1 MYLTNECS
9 IGGRQLDG
17 MPEDLS
23 FIVKYGWETPKH
35 MKEAIRVLLAARMAE
50 QEQGMSFSQND
61 SDGEHQSER
70 NAAEMR
76 LAANPFCSSY
86 VLDYL
91 SKTSSAGVCELIAS
105 NPRCAEETM
114 VRLSSHSD
122 ANVRAALT
130 ENSYCSITILY
141 RLTKDEHPDVRY
153 RLAENSNLPDS
164 ILVELS
170 EDENPFVAARAQ
182 ETLQKLKSGSVIE
195 GKFPRF
201 HTNRRLSVC

>member
-35 MKEAIRVLLAARMAE
+35 MKEAIRILLAARMAE
-50 QEQGMSFSQND
+50 TEQQNFHQVETEA
-61 SDGEHQSER
+61 EHER
-70 NAAEMR
+70 SSAELR

-91 SKTSSAGVCELIAS
+91 SKTSSARVCELIAN
-105 NPRCAEETM
+105 NPRCSEETM
-114 VRLSSHSD
+114 ERLAGHSHQD
-122 ANVRAALT
+122 VRAALT
-130 ENSYCSITILY
+130 ENAYCSITILY

-164 ILVELS
+164 ILEELS

-182 ETLQKLKSGSVIE
+182 ETLQKLKSGSIIE
-195 GKFPRF
+195 VKFPRF
-201 HTNRRLSVC
+201 HTNRRLNVC